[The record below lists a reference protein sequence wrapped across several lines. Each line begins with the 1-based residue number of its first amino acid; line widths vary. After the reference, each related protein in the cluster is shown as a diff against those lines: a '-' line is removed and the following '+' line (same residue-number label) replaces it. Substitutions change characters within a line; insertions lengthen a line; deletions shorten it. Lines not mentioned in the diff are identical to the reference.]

1 MIARGVRLA
10 DNAAMAWTWQ
20 WTLWNEFTRVHVA
33 TYRLSHGKVGGTY
46 RGAPVLLL
54 HHTGRK
60 SGRERVSPLLYL
72 DDGDD
77 LVVVGSKGGSH
88 KHPSW
93 FLNLR
98 EMPETTVEVGGE
110 RRRVSVRVASEG
122 ERERLWP
129 RLVEMYGDYANYQA
143 RTERQ
148 IPLVI
153 LSRSAIGGS
162 TPGPCDG
169 GGESRP
175 PR

>member
-1 MIARGVRLA
+1 M
-10 DNAAMAWTWQ
+10 
-20 WTLWNEFTRVHVA
+20 TRAHVA
-33 TYRLSHGKVGGTY
+33 TYRLSHGRLGGSY

-60 SGRERVSPLLYL
+60 SGQDRVSPLLYL

-88 KHPSW
+88 KHPAW

-110 RRRVSVRVASEG
+110 RRRVKVRVASAQ
-122 ERERLWP
+122 EREKLWP
-129 RLVEMYGDYANYQA
+129 RLVDLYSDYANYQE
-143 RTERQ
+143 RTERE

-153 LSRSAIGGS
+153 LS
-162 TPGPCDG
+162 PV
-169 GGESRP
+169 
-175 PR
+175 

>member
-1 MIARGVRLA
+1 M
-10 DNAAMAWTWQ
+10 
-20 WTLWNEFTRVHVA
+20 TRAHVV
-33 TYRLSHGKVGGTY
+33 TYRLSHGRLGGSY

-60 SGRERVSPLLYL
+60 SGQDRVSPLLYL

-88 KHPSW
+88 KHPAW

-110 RRRVSVRVASEG
+110 NRRVKVRVASAQ
-122 ERERLWP
+122 EREKLWP
-129 RLVEMYGDYANYQA
+129 RLVDLYSDYANYQE
-143 RTERQ
+143 RTERE

-153 LSRSAIGGS
+153 LS
-162 TPGPCDG
+162 PV
-169 GGESRP
+169 
-175 PR
+175 

>member
-1 MIARGVRLA
+1 VS
-10 DNAAMAWTWQ
+10 WSWQ
-20 WTLWNEFTRVHVA
+20 WAIWNQMTRAHVV
-33 TYRLSHGKVGGTY
+33 TYRLSHGRLGGSY

-60 SGRERVSPLLYL
+60 SGQDRVSPLLYL

-88 KHPSW
+88 KHPAW

-110 RRRVSVRVASEG
+110 KRRVKVRVASAQ
-122 ERERLWP
+122 EREKLWP
-129 RLVEMYGDYANYQA
+129 RLVDLYSDYANYQE
-143 RTERQ
+143 RTERE

-153 LSRSAIGGS
+153 LS
-162 TPGPCDG
+162 PV
-169 GGESRP
+169 
-175 PR
+175 

>member
-1 MIARGVRLA
+1 M
-10 DNAAMAWTWQ
+10 
-20 WTLWNEFTRVHVA
+20 TRAHVV
-33 TYRLSHGKVGGTY
+33 TYRLSHGRLGGSY

-60 SGRERVSPLLYL
+60 SGQDRVSPLLYL

-88 KHPSW
+88 KDPAW

-110 RRRVSVRVASEG
+110 RRRVKVRVASAQ
-122 ERERLWP
+122 EREKLWP
-129 RLVEMYGDYANYQA
+129 RLVDLYSDYANYQE
-143 RTERQ
+143 RTERE

-153 LSRSAIGGS
+153 LS
-162 TPGPCDG
+162 PV
-169 GGESRP
+169 
-175 PR
+175 

>member
-1 MIARGVRLA
+1 M
-10 DNAAMAWTWQ
+10 
-20 WTLWNEFTRVHVA
+20 TRAHVV
-33 TYRLSHGKVGGTY
+33 TYRLSHGRLGGSY

-60 SGRERVSPLLYL
+60 SGQDRVSPLLYL

-88 KHPSW
+88 KHPAW

-110 RRRVSVRVASEG
+110 RRRVKVRVASAQ
-122 ERERLWP
+122 EREKLWP
-129 RLVEMYGDYANYQA
+129 RLVDLYSDYANYQE
-143 RTERQ
+143 RTERE

-153 LSRSAIGGS
+153 LS
-162 TPGPCDG
+162 PV
-169 GGESRP
+169 
-175 PR
+175 